1 MYRFRILAMALCL
14 IALGAGMSAQNTGAD
29 RRQNT
34 RMMPPGG
41 GGMFPDGGMGPMRG
55 MMPPGGGMM
64 PFGGGGIDQFG
75 VDFAKEMP
83 QDKDVVVKSKADT
96 LYSYYVENV
105 KFGTMA
111 KIVFS
116 DNGAEV
122 VGLPE
127 DAKVEK
133 EGAYLTITSK
143 SVAPLAIELSGKT
156 EDGALALNV
165 DAPLKLLFN
174 NVTVKSQRGDA
185 ILSQGKGHV
194 YAVLAEGSVN
204 ELSDCRNPEM
214 PPMMGF
220 PPMGGPGGFGQPGE
234 GGGRP
239 DMGNRPDFRPGGMP
253 SMNRD
258 REENPEDYHV
268 QYGIRMKKPMM
279 KKKLKMDGTF
289 VCTGPLTVSGK
300 GSLQIQSNNKVG
312 LKSKASLMLRPGNEI
327 TVRALSGKGVNAK
340 NELYI
345 YGGILNVD
353 CSFSADK
360 ALTCGRNMYIRGGH
374 TVVKAGGGE
383 SSEGVESKFI
393 MQIDGG
399 VVEVAA
405 QDDAINAQGD
415 LIINGGKVVAYST
428 TNDAVDANCNIV
440 INGGSVFASGNGMPE
455 GGLDCADEEGYRLF
469 INGGTVVAVGGRHSM
484 PDKQSRQ
491 PSIQWRL
498 NNLEADKE
506 YAVGGICSYKS
517 PRTYQMGGATLL
529 FSSPE
534 LQAGKPYTLTIDGA
548 EAERIESLSAPLGTA
563 GGGRWPM

>member
-1 MYRFRILAMALCL
+1 MRNLRILAMMLCL
-14 IALGAGMSAQNTGAD
+14 MGWGTGVWAQQTNTD

-34 RMMPPGG
+34 RMMP
-41 GGMFPDGGMGPMRG
+41 GGMFPGGGMGPMGG

-75 VDFAKEMP
+75 VEFAKEMP

-156 EDGALALNV
+156 EDGALVLNV

-220 PPMGGPGGFGQPGE
+220 PPMGGPGGFGQPGA

-239 DMGNRPDFRPGGMP
+239 DMGNRPDFRPGGIP

-258 REENPEDYHV
+258 REENPEDYHE

-279 KKKLKMDGTF
+279 KKKLKIDGTF
-289 VCTGPLTVSGK
+289 VCAGPLTVSGK
-300 GSLQIQSNNKVG
+300 GTLQIQSNNKVG
-312 LKSKASLMLRPGNEI
+312 LKSKASLMLRPGNNI
-327 TVRALSGKGVNAK
+327 TVRALAGKGVNAK
-340 NELYI
+340 NELYM

-383 SSEGVESKFI
+383 TSEGVESKFI

-440 INGGSVFASGNGMPE
+440 INGGDVFASGNGMPE

-469 INGGTVVAVGGRHSM
+469 INGGTIVAVGGRHSM
-484 PDKQSRQ
+484 PDRQSRQ

-498 NNLEADKE
+498 EDVETGKE
-506 YAVGGICSYKS
+506 YGVEGICSYKS
-517 PRTYQMGGATLL
+517 ERTYQMEGATIL
-529 FSSPE
+529 FSSPKLKTGE
-534 LQAGKPYTLTIDGA
+534 AYSLCIDGQKA
-548 EAERIESLSAPLGTA
+548 TLVESLSSPVSNVGN
-563 GGGRWPM
+563 GGRGFPF

>member
-14 IALGAGMSAQNTGAD
+14 IGLGTGMSAQNTGAD

-34 RMMPPGG
+34 RMMP
-41 GGMFPDGGMGPMRG
+41 GGMFPGGGMGPMGG

-75 VDFAKEMP
+75 VEFAKEMP

-156 EDGALALNV
+156 EDGALLLNV

-220 PPMGGPGGFGQPGE
+220 PPMGMGE
-234 GGGRP
+234 GRP
-239 DMGNRPDFRPGGMP
+239 DMGGMSDFRPGEMP
-253 SMNRD
+253 MPPMNRG
-258 REENPEDYHV
+258 RRENPEDYHE

-383 SSEGVESKFI
+383 TSEGVESKFI

-399 VVEVAA
+399 IVEVAA

-415 LIINGGKVVAYST
+415 LIINGGKLKAYSM
-428 TNDAVDANCNIV
+428 TNDAIDANCNIV
-440 INGGSVFASGNGMPE
+440 VNGGDVFASGAGMPE
-455 GGLDCADEEGYRLF
+455 GGLDCADEEDYRLF

-491 PSIQWRL
+491 LSIQWRL

-506 YAVGGICSYKS
+506 YAVGDISSYKS

>member
-1 MYRFRILAMALCL
+1 MPNLKTLAIALCL
-14 IALGAGMSAQNTGAD
+14 ISLNIGLSAQDVKSENGLP
-29 RRQNT
+29 N
-34 RMMPPGG
+34 RMMPRNGN
-41 GGMFPDGGMGPMRG
+41 GMIPMGG
-55 MMPPGGGMM
+55 MMPHGGGMM
-64 PFGGGGIDQFG
+64 PFGGALNQFG
-75 VDFAKEMP
+75 VEFAKEMP
-83 QDKDVVVKSKADT
+83 QDEDVVVKSKSDT
-96 LYSYYVENV
+96 LYNYYVENV
-105 KFGTMA
+105 KFGKPA

-116 DNGAEV
+116 DNNAEV
-122 VGLPE
+122 TNLPE
-127 DAKVEK
+127 GVKIEAD
-133 EGAYLTITSK
+133 GAYLTITSRMA
-143 SVAPLAIELSGKT
+143 APLAIELQGKT
-156 EDGALALNV
+156 ENGGLKFNIS
-165 DAPLKLLFN
+165 APLKLLFN

-185 ILSQGKGHV
+185 ILSLGKNHV

-220 PPMGGPGGFGQPGE
+220 PPMGPDRKIPNRESMPDFKPGE
-234 GGGRP
+234 
-239 DMGNRPDFRPGGMP
+239 MP
-253 SMNRD
+253 MPFMDRD
-258 REENPEDYHV
+258 REENPEDYHI

-279 KKKLKMDGTF
+279 KKKLKIDGTF

-300 GSLQIQSNNKVG
+300 GALQIQSNNKVG

-327 TVRALSGKGVNAK
+327 TVKALSGKGVNAK
-340 NELYI
+340 NELYM

-360 ALTCGRNMYIRGGH
+360 ALTSGRNMYIRGGH

-383 SSEGVESKFI
+383 SSEGVESKFL

-415 LIINGGKVVAYST
+415 LVINGGKVKAYSIV
-428 TNDAVDANCNIV
+428 NDAIDANCNIV
-440 INGGSVFASGNGMPE
+440 INGGDIFACGNGMPE

-469 INGGTVVAVGGRHSM
+469 INGGTVIAIGGRHSM

-498 NNLEADKE
+498 DNLEAGKE
-506 YAVGGICSYKS
+506 YGIEGISSYKS
-517 PRTYQMGGATLL
+517 DRTYQMGGATLL

-548 EAERIESLSAPLGTA
+548 KADWIESLSAPLGTA
-563 GGGRWPM
+563 GNAKRPMFR

>member
-1 MYRFRILAMALCL
+1 MPNLKTLAIALCL
-14 IALGAGMSAQNTGAD
+14 ISLNIGLSAQDVKSENGLP
-29 RRQNT
+29 N
-34 RMMPPGG
+34 RMMLRNGN
-41 GGMFPDGGMGPMRG
+41 G
-55 MMPPGGGMM
+55 MMPMGGMMPHGGGMM
-64 PFGGGGIDQFG
+64 PFGGALNQFG
-75 VDFAKEMP
+75 VEFAKEMP
-83 QDKDVVVKSKADT
+83 QDEDVVVKSKSDT
-96 LYSYYVENV
+96 LYNYYVENV
-105 KFGTMA
+105 KFGKPA

-116 DNGAEV
+116 DNSAEV
-122 VGLPE
+122 TNLPKGVKIE
-127 DAKVEK
+127 AD
-133 EGAYLTITSK
+133 GAYLTITSGMD
-143 SVAPLAIELSGKT
+143 APLAIELQGKT
-156 EDGALALNV
+156 ENGALKFNIS
-165 DAPLKLLFN
+165 APLKLLFN

-185 ILSQGKGHV
+185 ILSLGKNHV

-220 PPMGGPGGFGQPGE
+220 PPMGPDRKMPNRESMPDFKPGE
-234 GGGRP
+234 
-239 DMGNRPDFRPGGMP
+239 MP
-253 SMNRD
+253 MPFMDRD
-258 REENPEDYHV
+258 REENPEDYHI

-279 KKKLKMDGTF
+279 KKKLKIDGTF

-300 GSLQIQSNNKVG
+300 GTLQIQSNNKVG

-340 NELYI
+340 NELYM

-360 ALTCGRNMYIRGGH
+360 ALTSGRNMYIRGGH

-383 SSEGVESKFI
+383 SSEGVESKFL

-415 LIINGGKVVAYST
+415 LVINGGKVKAYSIV
-428 TNDAVDANCNIV
+428 NDAIDANCNIV
-440 INGGSVFASGNGMPE
+440 INGGDIFACGNGMPE

-469 INGGTVVAVGGRHSM
+469 INGGTVIAIGGRHSM

-498 NNLEADKE
+498 DNLEAGKE
-506 YAVGGICSYKS
+506 YGIEGISSYKS
-517 PRTYQMGGATLL
+517 DRTYQMGGATLL

-534 LQAGKPYTLTIDGA
+534 LQAGKPYTLTIDGT
-548 EAERIESLSAPLGTA
+548 EAERIESLSAPLSTA
-563 GGGRWPM
+563 GNARRPMFR

>member
-1 MYRFRILAMALCL
+1 
-14 IALGAGMSAQNTGAD
+14 
-29 RRQNT
+29 
-34 RMMPPGG
+34 
-41 GGMFPDGGMGPMRG
+41 
-55 MMPPGGGMM
+55 MM
-64 PFGGGGIDQFG
+64 PFGGGLNQFG
-75 VDFAKEMP
+75 VEFAKEMP
-83 QDKDVVVKSKADT
+83 QDEDRVVKSESDT
-96 LYSYYVENV
+96 LYNYYVENV
-105 KFGTMA
+105 KFGQPA
-111 KIVFS
+111 RIVFS
-116 DNGAEV
+116 DDSAGVTN
-122 VGLPE
+122 LPE
-127 DAKVEK
+127 GVKVEAD
-133 EGAYLTITSK
+133 GAYLTITSE
-143 SVAPLAIELSGKT
+143 STAPLAIELRGKT
-156 EDGALALNV
+156 ENGALVLNV
-165 DAPLKLLFN
+165 DAPLKLLFD
-174 NVTVKSQRGDA
+174 NVTLKSQRGDA
-185 ILSQGKGHV
+185 ILSQGKNHV

-204 ELSDCRNPEM
+204 ELSDCHNPEM
-214 PPMMGF
+214 PPMFGF
-220 PPMGGPGGFGQPGE
+220 PPMGD
-234 GGGRP
+234 RP
-239 DMGNRPDFRPGGMP
+239 DMGNRPDFKPGEMP
-253 SMNRD
+253 MPFMNRD

-279 KKKLKMDGTF
+279 KKKLKIDGTF

-300 GSLQIQSNNKVG
+300 GTLQIQSNNKVG
-312 LKSKASLMLRPGNEI
+312 LKSKASLMLRPGNDI

-340 NELYI
+340 NELYM

-415 LIINGGKVVAYST
+415 LIINGGKVKAYSMV
-428 TNDAVDANCNIV
+428 NDAIDANCNIV
-440 INGGSVFASGNGMPE
+440 INGGDVFASGNGMPE

-469 INGGTVVAVGGRHSM
+469 INGGTIVAVGGRHSM

-491 PSIQWRL
+491 PSIQWRSA
-498 NNLEADKE
+498 NLEAGKE
-506 YAVGGICSYKS
+506 YAVKDVCVYKS
-517 PRTYQMGGATLL
+517 DRTYQMGGGTIL

-548 EAERIESLSAPLGTA
+548 EAERIESLSAPFGTA

>member
-14 IALGAGMSAQNTGAD
+14 IGLGTGMSAQNTGAD

-34 RMMPPGG
+34 RMMP
-41 GGMFPDGGMGPMRG
+41 GGMFPGGGMGPMGG

-75 VDFAKEMP
+75 VEFAKEMP

-96 LYSYYVENV
+96 LYNYYVENV

-156 EDGALALNV
+156 EDGALVLNV

-340 NELYI
+340 NEFYI

-440 INGGSVFASGNGMPE
+440 INGGDVFASGNGMPE

-491 PSIQWRL
+491 LSIQWRL

-506 YAVGGICSYKS
+506 YAVGGISSYKS

>member
-1 MYRFRILAMALCL
+1 MPNLKTLAIALCL
-14 IALGAGMSAQNTGAD
+14 ISLNIGLSAQDVKSENGLP
-29 RRQNT
+29 N
-34 RMMPPGG
+34 RMMPRNGN
-41 GGMFPDGGMGPMRG
+41 G
-55 MMPPGGGMM
+55 MMPMGGMM
-64 PFGGGGIDQFG
+64 PFGGALNQFG
-75 VDFAKEMP
+75 VEFAKEMP
-83 QDKDVVVKSKADT
+83 QDEDVVVKSKSDT
-96 LYSYYVENV
+96 LYNYYVENV
-105 KFGTMA
+105 KFGKPA

-116 DNGAEV
+116 DNSAEV
-122 VGLPE
+122 TNLPE
-127 DAKVEK
+127 GVKIEAD
-133 EGAYLTITSK
+133 GAYLTITSGMD
-143 SVAPLAIELSGKT
+143 APLAIELQGKT
-156 EDGALALNV
+156 ENGALKFNIS
-165 DAPLKLLFN
+165 APLKLLFN

-185 ILSQGKGHV
+185 ILSLGKNHV

-220 PPMGGPGGFGQPGE
+220 PPMGPDGKMPNREGMPDFKPGE
-234 GGGRP
+234 
-239 DMGNRPDFRPGGMP
+239 MP
-253 SMNRD
+253 MPFMDRD
-258 REENPEDYHV
+258 REENPEDYHI

-279 KKKLKMDGTF
+279 KKKLKIDGTF

-300 GSLQIQSNNKVG
+300 GALQIQSNNKVG

-340 NELYI
+340 NELYM

-360 ALTCGRNMYIRGGH
+360 ALTSGRNMYIRGGH

-383 SSEGVESKFI
+383 SSEGVESKFL

-415 LIINGGKVVAYST
+415 LVINGGKVKAYSIV
-428 TNDAVDANCNIV
+428 NDAIDANCNIV
-440 INGGSVFASGNGMPE
+440 INGGDIFACGNGMPE

-469 INGGTVVAVGGRHSM
+469 INGGTVIAIGGRHSM

-498 NNLEADKE
+498 DNLEAGKE
-506 YAVGGICSYKS
+506 YGIEGISSYKS
-517 PRTYQMGGATLL
+517 DRTYQMGGATLL

-534 LQAGKPYTLTIDGA
+534 LQAGKPYTLTIDGT
-548 EAERIESLSAPLGTA
+548 EAERIESLSAPLSTTGNA
-563 GGGRWPM
+563 RRPMFR

>member
-1 MYRFRILAMALCL
+1 MNNFRTLAITLCL
-14 IALGAGMSAQNTGAD
+14 ISLNIGLSAQDVKSENGASN
-29 RRQNT
+29 RI
-34 RMMPPGG
+34 MPRNGN
-41 GGMFPDGGMGPMRG
+41 G
-55 MMPPGGGMM
+55 MMPMVGMMPHGGGMM
-64 PFGGGGIDQFG
+64 PFGGALNQFG
-75 VDFAKEMP
+75 VEFAKEMP
-83 QDKDVVVKSKADT
+83 QDEDVVVKSESDT
-96 LYSYYVENV
+96 LYNYYVENV
-105 KFGTMA
+105 KFGKPA

-116 DNGAEV
+116 DNGAEAA
-122 VGLPE
+122 GLPE

-143 SVAPLAIELSGKT
+143 SAVPLAIELSGKT
-156 EDGALALNV
+156 EDGALLLNV

-185 ILSQGKGHV
+185 ILSLGKNHV
-194 YAVLAEGSVN
+194 YAVLTEGSVN

-220 PPMGGPGGFGQPGE
+220 PPMGPNGKMPNME
-234 GGGRP
+234 G
-239 DMGNRPDFRPGGMP
+239 MPDFKPDEMP
-253 SMNRD
+253 MPFMDRD

-279 KKKLKMDGTF
+279 KKKLKIDGTF

-300 GSLQIQSNNKVG
+300 GTLQIQSNNKVG

-340 NELYI
+340 NELYM

-415 LIINGGKVVAYST
+415 LVINGGKVVAHSMV
-428 TNDAVDANCNIV
+428 NDAIDANCNIV
-440 INGGSVFASGNGMPE
+440 INGGDIFACGNGMPE

-491 PSIQWRL
+491 PSILWRR
-498 NNLEADKE
+498 NNLEAGKE
-506 YAVGGICSYKS
+506 YGIEGISSYKS
-517 PRTYQMGGATLL
+517 DRAYQMGGATIL

-534 LQAGKPYTLTIDGA
+534 LQAGKPYTLTIDGT

-563 GGGRWPM
+563 GNARRPMFR

>member
-1 MYRFRILAMALCL
+1 MRNLRILAMMLCL
-14 IALGAGMSAQNTGAD
+14 MGWGTGVWAQQTNTD
-29 RRQNT
+29 RRQNA
-34 RMMPPGG
+34 RMMPPGSDR
-41 GGMFPDGGMGPMRG
+41 MLPNDGMGPMG
-55 MMPPGGGMM
+55 MGTPPPPGGGRMS
-64 PFGGGGIDQFG
+64 FGGGNLNRFG
-75 VDFAKEMP
+75 VEFAKEMP
-83 QDKDVVVKSKADT
+83 QDKDVVVNSETDT

-105 KFGTMA
+105 KFGKTA
-111 KIVFS
+111 TIVFS
-116 DNGAEV
+116 GNDAEV
-122 VGLPE
+122 TGLPE
-127 DAKVEK
+127 GVKMEK
-133 EGAYLTITSK
+133 DGAYLTITSE
-143 SVAPLAIELSGKT
+143 STVPLAIELSGKT
-156 EDGALALNV
+156 ENGALVLSV

-214 PPMMGF
+214 PPMMGVR
-220 PPMGGPGGFGQPGE
+220 PMGMGE
-234 GGGRP
+234 GRP
-239 DMGNRPDFRPGGMP
+239 DMGGMSDFIPGEMP
-253 SMNRD
+253 MPPMNRG
-258 REENPEDYHV
+258 RRENPEDYHE

-279 KKKLKMDGTF
+279 KKKLKIEGTF
-289 VCTGPLTVSGK
+289 VCAGPLTVSGK
-300 GSLQIQSNNKVG
+300 GTLQIQSNNKVG
-312 LKSKASLMLRPGNEI
+312 LKSKASLMLRPGNDI
-327 TVRALSGKGVNAK
+327 TVRALAGKGVNAK
-340 NELYI
+340 NELYM

-353 CSFSADK
+353 CSSSADK

-383 SSEGVESKFI
+383 TSEGVESKFI

-399 VVEVAA
+399 IVEVAA

-415 LIINGGKVVAYST
+415 LIINGGKLKAYSM
-428 TNDAVDANCNIV
+428 TNDAIDANCNIV
-440 INGGSVFASGNGMPE
+440 INGGDVFASGAGMPE
-455 GGLDCADEEGYRLF
+455 GGLDCADEEDYRLY

-491 PSIQWRL
+491 LSIQWRL

-506 YAVGGICSYKS
+506 YAVGGISSYKS

>member
-14 IALGAGMSAQNTGAD
+14 IGLGTGMSAQNTGAD

-34 RMMPPGG
+34 RMMP
-41 GGMFPDGGMGPMRG
+41 GGMFPGGGMGPMGG

-75 VDFAKEMP
+75 VEFAKEMP

-156 EDGALALNV
+156 EDGALVLNV

-214 PPMMGF
+214 PPMMGVR
-220 PPMGGPGGFGQPGE
+220 PMGMGE
-234 GGGRP
+234 GRP
-239 DMGNRPDFRPGGMP
+239 DMGGMSDFRPGEMP
-253 SMNRD
+253 MPPMNRG
-258 REENPEDYHV
+258 RRENPEDYHE

-312 LKSKASLMLRPGNEI
+312 LKSKASLMLRPGSEI

-383 SSEGVESKFI
+383 TSEGVESKFI

-440 INGGSVFASGNGMPE
+440 INGGDVFASGNGMPE

-469 INGGTVVAVGGRHSM
+469 INGGTVVAVGGRHSI

-491 PSIQWRL
+491 LSIQWRL

-506 YAVGGICSYKS
+506 YAVGGISSYKS

>member
-1 MYRFRILAMALCL
+1 MLNLRILA
-14 IALGAGMSAQNTGAD
+14 IALYLISLNIGLSAQDIKSENGAP
-29 RRQNT
+29 N
-34 RMMPPGG
+34 RMMPRNGN
-41 GGMFPDGGMGPMRG
+41 GMMPMPG
-55 MMPPGGGMM
+55 MMPPPGGMM
-64 PFGGGGIDQFG
+64 PFGGGLNQFG
-75 VDFAKEMP
+75 VEFAKEMP
-83 QDKDVVVKSKADT
+83 QDEDVVVKSKSDT
-96 LYSYYVENV
+96 LYNYYVENV
-105 KFGTMA
+105 KFGKPA

-116 DNGAEV
+116 DNSAEV
-122 VGLPE
+122 TNLPE
-127 DAKVEK
+127 GVKIEAD
-133 EGAYLTITSK
+133 GAYLTITSGM
-143 SVAPLAIELSGKT
+143 ATPLAIELQGKT
-156 EDGALALNV
+156 ENGALKFNIS
-165 DAPLKLLFN
+165 APLKLLFN

-185 ILSQGKGHV
+185 ILSLGKNHV

-234 GGGRP
+234 GDRP
-239 DMGNRPDFRPGGMP
+239 DMGNRPDFQPGEMP
-253 SMNRD
+253 MPFMDRD
-258 REENPEDYHV
+258 REENPEDYHI

-279 KKKLKMDGTF
+279 KKKLKIDGTF

-300 GSLQIQSNNKVG
+300 GTLQIQSNNKVG
-312 LKSKASLMLRPGNEI
+312 LKSKTSLMLRPGNEI

-360 ALTCGRNMYIRGGH
+360 ALTSGRNMYIRGGH

-383 SSEGVESKFI
+383 SSEGVESKFL

-415 LIINGGKVVAYST
+415 LVINGGKVKAYSIV
-428 TNDAVDANCNIV
+428 NDAIDANCNIV
-440 INGGSVFASGNGMPE
+440 INGGDIFACGNGMPE

-469 INGGTVVAVGGRHSM
+469 INGGTVIAIGGRHSM

-498 NNLEADKE
+498 DNLEAGKK
-506 YAVGGICSYKS
+506 YGIEGISSYKS
-517 PRTYQMGGATLL
+517 DRTYQMGGATLL

-534 LQAGKPYTLTIDGA
+534 LQAGKPYTLTVDGT
-548 EAERIESLSAPLGTA
+548 ESERIESLSAPLGTA
-563 GGGRWPM
+563 GNARRPMFR

>member
-1 MYRFRILAMALCL
+1 MRNLRILAMMLCL
-14 IALGAGMSAQNTGAD
+14 MGWGTGVWAQQTNTD
-29 RRQNT
+29 RRQNA
-34 RMMPPGG
+34 RMMPPGSDR
-41 GGMFPDGGMGPMRG
+41 MLPNDGMGPMG
-55 MMPPGGGMM
+55 MGTPPSPGGGRMS
-64 PFGGGGIDQFG
+64 FGGGNLNRFG
-75 VDFAKEMP
+75 VEFAKEMP
-83 QDKDVVVKSKADT
+83 QDKDVVVNSETDT

-105 KFGTMA
+105 KFGKTA
-111 KIVFS
+111 TIVFS
-116 DNGAEV
+116 GNDAEV
-122 VGLPE
+122 TGLPE
-127 DAKVEK
+127 GVKMEK
-133 EGAYLTITSK
+133 DGAYLTITSE
-143 SVAPLAIELSGKT
+143 STVPLAIELNGKT
-156 EDGALALNV
+156 ENGALVLSV

-185 ILSQGKGHV
+185 ILSQGKNHV

-214 PPMMGF
+214 PPMMGVR
-220 PPMGGPGGFGQPGE
+220 PMGMGE
-234 GGGRP
+234 GRP
-239 DMGNRPDFRPGGMP
+239 DMGGMSDFRPGEMP
-253 SMNRD
+253 MPPMNRG
-258 REENPEDYHV
+258 RRENPEDYHE

-300 GSLQIQSNNKVG
+300 GTLQIQSNNKVG
-312 LKSKASLMLRPGNEI
+312 LKSKASLMLRPGNDI
-327 TVRALSGKGVNAK
+327 TVRALAGKGVNAK
-340 NELYI
+340 NELYM

-353 CSFSADK
+353 CSSSADK

-374 TVVKAGGGE
+374 TAVKAGGGE

-399 VVEVAA
+399 IVEVAA

-440 INGGSVFASGNGMPE
+440 INGGDVFASGAGMPE

-491 PSIQWRL
+491 LSIQWRL

-506 YAVGGICSYKS
+506 YAVGGISSYKS

-534 LQAGKPYTLTIDGA
+534 LQAGKPYTLTIDGT

>member
-14 IALGAGMSAQNTGAD
+14 IGLGTGMSAQNTGAD

-34 RMMPPGG
+34 RMMP
-41 GGMFPDGGMGPMRG
+41 GGMFPGGGMGPMGG

-75 VDFAKEMP
+75 VEFAKEMP

-156 EDGALALNV
+156 EDGALVLNV

-185 ILSQGKGHV
+185 ILSQGKNHV

-214 PPMMGF
+214 PPMMGVR
-220 PPMGGPGGFGQPGE
+220 PMGMGE
-234 GGGRP
+234 GRP
-239 DMGNRPDFRPGGMP
+239 DMGGMSDFRPGEMP
-253 SMNRD
+253 MPPMNRG
-258 REENPEDYHV
+258 RRENPEDYHE

-289 VCTGPLTVSGK
+289 VCAGPLTVSGK
-300 GSLQIQSNNKVG
+300 GTLQIQSNNKVG

-415 LIINGGKVVAYST
+415 LIINGGKLKAYSM
-428 TNDAVDANCNIV
+428 TNDAIDANCNIV
-440 INGGSVFASGNGMPE
+440 INGGDVFASGARMPE
-455 GGLDCADEEGYRLF
+455 GGLDCADEEDYRLF
-469 INGGTVVAVGGRHSM
+469 INGGTIVAVGGRHSM
-484 PDKQSRQ
+484 PDRQSRQ
-491 PSIQWRL
+491 LSIQWRL

-506 YAVGGICSYKS
+506 YAVGGISSYKS

>member
-14 IALGAGMSAQNTGAD
+14 IGLGTGMSAQNTGAD

-34 RMMPPGG
+34 RMMP
-41 GGMFPDGGMGPMRG
+41 GGMFPGGGMGPMGG

-75 VDFAKEMP
+75 VEFAKEMP

-116 DNGAEV
+116 DNVAEV

-156 EDGALALNV
+156 EDGALVLNV

-185 ILSQGKGHV
+185 ILSQGKSHV

-214 PPMMGF
+214 PPMMGV
-220 PPMGGPGGFGQPGE
+220 PPMGMGE
-234 GGGRP
+234 GRP
-239 DMGNRPDFRPGGMP
+239 DMGGMSDFRPGEMP
-253 SMNRD
+253 MPPMNRG
-258 REENPEDYHV
+258 RRENPEDYHE

-279 KKKLKMDGTF
+279 KKKLKIDGTF

-300 GSLQIQSNNKVG
+300 GTLQIQSNNKVG
-312 LKSKASLMLRPGNEI
+312 LKSKASLMLRPGNDI
-327 TVRALSGKGVNAK
+327 TVRALAGKGVNAK
-340 NELYI
+340 NELYM

-353 CSFSADK
+353 CSSSADK

-399 VVEVAA
+399 IVEVAA

-440 INGGSVFASGNGMPE
+440 INGGDVFASGAGMPE

-491 PSIQWRL
+491 LSIQWRL

-506 YAVGGICSYKS
+506 YAVGGISSYKS

>member
-1 MYRFRILAMALCL
+1 MYNFRALAIALCL
-14 IALGAGMSAQNTGAD
+14 ISLHMGLSAQDRKSENGFPNT
-29 RRQNT
+29 
-34 RMMPPGG
+34 MMP
-41 GGMFPDGGMGPMRG
+41 GMMPMGG

-64 PFGGGGIDQFG
+64 PFGGGLNHFG
-75 VDFAKEMP
+75 VEFAKEMP
-83 QDKDVVVKSKADT
+83 QDEDRVVKSESDT
-96 LYSYYVENV
+96 LYNYYVENV
-105 KFGTMA
+105 KFGQPA
-111 KIVFS
+111 QIVFS
-116 DNGAEV
+116 DDSAGVTN
-122 VGLPE
+122 LPE
-127 DAKVEK
+127 GVKVEAD
-133 EGAYLTITSK
+133 GAYLTITSE
-143 SVAPLAIELSGKT
+143 STAPLAIELRGKT
-156 EDGALALNV
+156 ENGALVLNV
-165 DAPLKLLFN
+165 NAPLKLLFD

-185 ILSQGKGHV
+185 ILSQGKNHV

-204 ELSDCRNPEM
+204 ELSDCHNPEM
-214 PPMMGF
+214 PPMFGF
-220 PPMGGPGGFGQPGE
+220 PPMGD
-234 GGGRP
+234 RP
-239 DMGNRPDFRPGGMP
+239 DMGNRPDFKPGEMP
-253 SMNRD
+253 MPFMNRD

-279 KKKLKMDGTF
+279 KKKLKIDGTF

-300 GSLQIQSNNKVG
+300 GTLQIQSNNKVG
-312 LKSKASLMLRPGNEI
+312 LKSKASLMLRPGNDI

-340 NELYI
+340 NELYM

-415 LIINGGKVVAYST
+415 LIINGGEVKAYSMV
-428 TNDAVDANCNIV
+428 NDAIDANCNIV
-440 INGGSVFASGNGMPE
+440 INGGDVFASGNGMPE

-491 PSIQWRL
+491 PSIQWRSG
-498 NNLEADKE
+498 NLEAGKE
-506 YAVGGICSYKS
+506 YAVKGVCVYKS
-517 PRTYQMGGATLL
+517 DRAYQMGGGTIL

-548 EAERIESLSAPLGTA
+548 EAERIESLSAPFGTA

>member
-96 LYSYYVENV
+96 LYNYYVENV
-105 KFGTMA
+105 KFGKTA
-111 KIVFS
+111 TIVFS
-116 DNGAEV
+116 GNDAEV
-122 VGLPE
+122 TGLPE
-127 DAKVEK
+127 GVKMEK
-133 EGAYLTITSK
+133 DGAYLTITSE
-143 SVAPLAIELSGKT
+143 STVPLAIELSGKT
-156 EDGALALNV
+156 ENGALVLSV

-185 ILSQGKGHV
+185 ILSQGKNHV

-214 PPMMGF
+214 PPMMGVR
-220 PPMGGPGGFGQPGE
+220 PMGMGE
-234 GGGRP
+234 GRP
-239 DMGNRPDFRPGGMP
+239 DMGGMSDFRPGEMP
-253 SMNRD
+253 MPPMNRG
-258 REENPEDYHV
+258 RRENPEDYHE
-268 QYGIRMKKPMM
+268 QYGIRLKKPMM
-279 KKKLKMDGTF
+279 KKKLKIDGTF

-491 PSIQWRL
+491 LSIQWRL

-506 YAVGGICSYKS
+506 YAVGGISSYKS

-563 GGGRWPM
+563 GSGRWPM

>member
-1 MYRFRILAMALCL
+1 MYRFRILVMALCL
-14 IALGAGMSAQNTGAD
+14 IALSTGMSAQNTGVG
-29 RRQNT
+29 RRQET
-34 RMMPPGG
+34 RMMPPEG
-41 GGMFPDGGMGPMRG
+41 GGMGPMGG

-64 PFGGGGIDQFG
+64 PFGGGGIDRFG
-75 VDFAKEMP
+75 VEFATEMP
-83 QDKDVVVKSKADT
+83 QDEDGVVRSTADT
-96 LYSYYVENV
+96 LYNYYVENV
-105 KFGTMA
+105 KFGTLA
-111 KIVFS
+111 RIVFS

-122 VGLPE
+122 AGLPE
-127 DAKVEK
+127 DVRVEK

-143 SVAPLAIELSGKT
+143 STASLAIELSGKT
-156 EDGALALNV
+156 EDGALVLNV

-220 PPMGGPGGFGQPGE
+220 PPMGGSRRFGQPGAD
-234 GGGRP
+234 GRP
-239 DMGNRPDFRPGGMP
+239 DMGNRPDFRPDGMP
-253 SMNRD
+253 FMNRD

-300 GSLQIQSNNKVG
+300 GTLQIQSNNKVG
-312 LKSKASLMLRPGNEI
+312 LKSKASLMLRPGNNI

-345 YGGILNVD
+345 HGGILNVD

-399 VVEVAA
+399 TLEVSA

-415 LIINGGKVVAYST
+415 LIINGGTVKAYST
-428 TNDAVDANCNIV
+428 ANDAIDANCNIV
-440 INGGSVFASGNGMPE
+440 INGGDVFASGNGMPE

-469 INGGTVVAVGGRHSM
+469 INGGTIIAVGGRHSM

-491 PSIQWRL
+491 PSIQWQL

-506 YAVGGICSYKS
+506 YAVAGISSYKS

-529 FSSPE
+529 FSSPK

-548 EAERIESLSAPLGTA
+548 EAERIESLSAPFGTA